1 MQLWQEYSKDLFHN
15 PSSVSDIVIDSI
27 PQLETWQHLNR
38 LSTPEKVE
46 HAVNQINTRTAP
58 GVDGI
63 PFELVQTGNKNI
75 LHAVYDFIVISSSG
89 TPIPQD
95 WIDGILVS
103 LYKGKREKSIC
114 DYYRGITLLESVG
127 KVLARLLL
135 NRLTEDI
142 CPDVIPE
149 SQNGFRSGRG
159 TSDMIFSVRQI

>member
-1 MQLWQEYSKDLFHN
+1 MQRWQEYSKDLFHN

-38 LSTPEKVE
+38 LSTPEEVE
-46 HAVNQINTRTAP
+46 RAVNQINTRTAP

-95 WIDGILVS
+95 WIDGILV
-103 LYKGKREKSIC
+103 
-114 DYYRGITLLESVG
+114 
-127 KVLARLLL
+127 
-135 NRLTEDI
+135 
-142 CPDVIPE
+142 
-149 SQNGFRSGRG
+149 
-159 TSDMIFSVRQI
+159 